1 MKAMKRYHAVRE
13 RMNGD
18 LQRQMAAPRCR
29 QWALGLLLGVCLL
42 TTLTAT
48 VGAAAAGTTYYLA
61 PGGGDSAGDTL
72 IVKDGTYTNAL
83 SNPPSGTASAYTIVR
98 AENDGNAIIKG
109 GGISIGSP
117 STSQSY
123 IQVEGFKL
131 VNSEVYITNSH
142 HIKLLRTGLKNPAPT
157 DARYDAGIGIECGS
171 HHVLLED
178 VWVIGS
184 FRYGISVFESYNN
197 ILRRVVVRWDINTG
211 QEPKAGINFYGAGS
225 GTGCHSN
232 STIEAAHDNLCQNC
246 VALDFNSGSEG
257 GINMP
262 HGSYNNKVY
271 GGIFVNIPSNAIA
284 GHEQSPGGGDDVVNS
299 ATVNTDGFTLRD
311 GDSSKTD
318 LYDHITAVQTQY
330 PVAYWSI
337 YGTRPR
343 VVIQNSLFYG
353 NTNGPNVGD
362 VLTNNLNAT
371 SKPQYLLRSPDGSHG
386 ATIEKRYGVD
396 GTLWGETGYDQ
407 LTATSLW
414 PWPNEQ
420 RIHDAA
426 AESDSPAYSNT
437 PARGF
442 AVPGMTLSRY
452 IWEYLG
458 TQCPMNMCSSSAA
471 SPPSPPMNLRAR

>member
-1 MKAMKRYHAVRE
+1 MTSLV
-13 RMNGD
+13 
-18 LQRQMAAPRCR
+18 LFV
-29 QWALGLLLGVCLL
+29 LLFSFFAG
-42 TTLTAT
+42 T
-48 VGAAAAGTTYYLA
+48 AAAGTTYYLA
-61 PGGGDSAGDTL
+61 PGGSDSAPGTAAQPWATFAGAFGRMGAGDTL
-72 IVKDGTYTNAL
+72 IVKDGIYTNAL
-83 SNPPSGTASAYTIVR
+83 SNPPNGTASSYTIVR
-98 AENDGNAIIKG
+98 SQNDGKAIIKG

-157 DARYDAGIGIECGS
+157 DARYDRGIGIECGS

-211 QEPKAGINFYGAGS
+211 QEPKAGINFYGSGS
-225 GTGCHSN
+225 GTGCKSN

-271 GGIFVNIPSNAIA
+271 GGIFANIPSNAIS
-284 GHEQSPGGGDDVVNS
+284 GHEQSPGGGDDVINS
-299 ATVNTDGFTLRD
+299 ATVDTDGFTLRD

-318 LYDHITAVQTQY
+318 LYDHITAVQTEY

-337 YGTRPR
+337 YGTRPT
-343 VVIQNSLFYG
+343 VVIQNSLFYR

-371 SKPQYLLRSPDGSHG
+371 TKPQYLLRSPDGSHG

-396 GTLWGETGYDQ
+396 GTLWGDPGYDQ
-407 LTATSLW
+407 LTSNNLW

-420 RIHDAA
+420 RIHDDA
-426 AESDSPAYSNT
+426 AEADSPSYTNT

-442 AVPGMTLSRY
+442 AAAGQTLTKY
-452 IWEYLG
+452 IWQYLG
-458 TQCPMNMCSSSAA
+458 NACPTEICSGTSDTQAPSS
-471 SPPSPPMNLRAR
+471 PKNLRTR